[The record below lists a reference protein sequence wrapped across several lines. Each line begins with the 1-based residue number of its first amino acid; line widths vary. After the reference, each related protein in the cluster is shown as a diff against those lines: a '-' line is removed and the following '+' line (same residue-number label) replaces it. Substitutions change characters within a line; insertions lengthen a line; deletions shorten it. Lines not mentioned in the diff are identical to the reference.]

1 MGGSF
6 NPIHNAHMVAAD
18 EAVSQFGLDEIVF
31 VPCGVPPHKPTVELA
46 PAEDRYLMTVIAVR
60 DCPAYSVSRFEVDG
74 PEPAFTID
82 TMRHFKKE
90 RPDAELFFITGADSI
105 EELDTWR
112 EPERIFEIG
121 TLIAATRP
129 GYTVEKAPAVA
140 KPVVWMEIPPIE
152 ISATDIRERIRK
164 GLPVRHFM
172 PPGVLEYICKQ
183 GLYKG

>member
-112 EPERIFEIG
+112 EPEKIFEIG

-140 KPVVWMEIPPIE
+140 ETGRLDGD
-152 ISATDIRERIRK
+152 SANGDIGHGYSRTHSKGFAGPAFYAAGSVRIY
-164 GLPVRHFM
+164 L
-172 PPGVLEYICKQ
+172 
-183 GLYKG
+183 